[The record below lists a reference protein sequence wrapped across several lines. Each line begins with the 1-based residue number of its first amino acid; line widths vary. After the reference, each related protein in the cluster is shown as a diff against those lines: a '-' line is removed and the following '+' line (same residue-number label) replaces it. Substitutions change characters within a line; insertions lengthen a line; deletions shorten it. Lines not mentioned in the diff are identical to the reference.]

1 MTLWQLFKIFLRF
14 GFLAWGGPTSQIT
27 MLKEKL
33 VDKKKWISPN
43 KFKRALAIY
52 QTLPGPEAHE
62 LCVYLGV
69 NRKGKLGGLI
79 AGLAFILPGFTLILL
94 LSWAYK
100 NYSTTPFLLPFFA
113 GAAPA
118 VAALIVRAAFRV
130 SNHILEDK
138 TLICVGISSAILA
151 LLHVHFLLIFAICAI
166 WHFLWIENKKTASI
180 LISAILIVPSFEL
193 SHLISEISSLIPHS
207 TNKLLFQGLR
217 TALLSFGGSYTP
229 IPFLEKSM
237 VGSYPAITRA
247 SFLDGIALVCIIPA
261 PLIMFGTYLGFLA
274 GGFGG
279 AFLITVG
286 IFLPAFCFTL
296 FGYKYVERLI
306 ENKTFHD
313 LLDSIAA
320 SVAGLLSVTASHI
333 FLSAVTTPL
342 QTIIFTIAI
351 ALIYLWKWYW
361 RVPIIIISCGIL
373 EYFLS
378 L

>member
-1 MTLWQLFKIFLRF
+1 MNLWQLFKIFLRF
-14 GFLAWGGPTSQIT
+14 GFLAWGGPASQIA
-27 MLKEKL
+27 MLKDEL
-33 VDKKKWISPN
+33 VDKQKWISQN

-62 LCVYLGV
+62 LCVYFGV
-69 NRKGKLGGLI
+69 HRQGKLGGLI
-79 AGLAFILPGFTLILL
+79 AGLGFILPGFTLMLL
-94 LSWAYK
+94 LSWLYK
-100 NYSTTPFLLPFFA
+100 NYGATTLLPFFA

-138 TLICVGISSAILA
+138 TLICVGITSAILA
-151 LLHVHFLLIFAICAI
+151 LLHIHFLLIFAICAI

-180 LISAILIVPSFEL
+180 LISIILIAPSFEL
-193 SHLISEISSLIPHS
+193 SRLITEVNSIFSYHTDS
-207 TNKLLFQGLR
+207 LLFQGLR

-237 VGSYPAITRA
+237 VGNYPAITSA
-247 SFLDGIALVCIIPA
+247 SFLDGVTLVCMIPA
-261 PLIMFGTYLGFLA
+261 PLVMFGTYLGFLA
-274 GGFGG
+274 GGFSG
-279 AFLITVG
+279 AFLITIG

-296 FGYKYVERLI
+296 FGYKHVERLI

-333 FLSAVTTPL
+333 FLNAVITPV
-342 QTIIFTIAI
+342 QIVIFAIAFAIIF
-351 ALIYLWKWYW
+351 LWRWCW
-361 RVPIIIISCGIL
+361 RAPSIIISCGIL
-373 EYFLS
+373 ECFLG
-378 L
+378 